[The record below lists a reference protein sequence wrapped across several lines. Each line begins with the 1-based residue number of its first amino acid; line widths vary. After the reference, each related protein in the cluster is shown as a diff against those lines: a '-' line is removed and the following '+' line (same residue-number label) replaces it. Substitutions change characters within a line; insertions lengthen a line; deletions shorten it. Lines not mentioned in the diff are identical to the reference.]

1 MALDG
6 LENNDLK
13 LIIFGGKGGVGK
25 TSCAIATALALSENF
40 KTLLISTDP
49 AHSVSDCL
57 EQQIGFKVV
66 KVDGRANLSAI
77 EVVADE
83 ALSEFK
89 TEHQSELKKLLETS
103 TNLDNED
110 IDEMLTL
117 SIPGIDEV
125 MSFKTIIDF
134 IEEGQYDKYVVDT
147 APTGHALR
155 LISSPKLLDGW
166 IKVAARMRW
175 KYRYMVTSFSGSYK
189 QDEVDAFLLSLKKTV
204 KRIENIL
211 RDNTKCEFI
220 PVCIPEAMAIMETGR
235 LLADLGTSGII
246 ARQIIVNNVMVSE
259 GCDFCK
265 RRKTGQLPY
274 LQEISE
280 TFSNLNKVEVPVFAE
295 EIKGLKALHKLKTFL
310 FEDQQFI
317 SSTFQPFNPSTLQPF
332 NTITP

>member
-1 MALDG
+1 MALTG
-6 LENNDLK
+6 LENSDLK

-57 EQQIGFKVV
+57 EQQIGFKVT
-66 KVDGRANLSAI
+66 KVAGTVNLSAI

-83 ALSEFK
+83 ALAVFIN
-89 TEHQSELKKLLETS
+89 EHQAELKKLLDTS
-103 TNLDNED
+103 TNLDNQD
-110 IDEMLTL
+110 IDDMLTL

-155 LISSPKLLDGW
+155 LISSPKLLDEW
-166 IKVAARMRW
+166 IKVAARLRW
-175 KYRYMVTSFSGSYK
+175 KYRYMITSFSGSY
-189 QDEVDAFLLSLKKTV
+189 QPDAVDTFLLGLKKTV

-211 RDNTKCEFI
+211 RDQTRSEFI

-235 LLADLGTSGII
+235 LLKDLAKSEITS
-246 ARQIIVNNVMVSE
+246 RQIIVNNVMTSE
-259 GCDFCK
+259 GCGFCLQ
-265 RRKTGQLPY
+265 RKAGQKKY
-274 LQEISE
+274 IQEIDES
-280 TFSNLNKVEVPVFAE
+280 FPYLNKVEVPLFAE
-295 EIKGLKALHKLKTFL
+295 EIKGKETLHKLKSYL
-310 FEDQQFI
+310 F
-317 SSTFQPFNPSTLQPF
+317 NG
-332 NTITP
+332 

>member
-1 MALDG
+1 MAICG
-6 LENNDLK
+6 LENKDLK

-57 EQQIGFKVV
+57 EQQIGFKVT
-66 KVDGRANLSAI
+66 KVAGTANLSAI

-83 ALSEFK
+83 ALSVFIS
-89 TEHQSELKKLLETS
+89 EHQSELKKLLETS
-103 TNLDNED
+103 TNLDNQD

-134 IEEGQYDKYVVDT
+134 IEDGQYDKYVVDT

-155 LISSPKLLDGW
+155 LISSPRLLDEW

-175 KYRYMVTSFSGSYK
+175 KYRYMITSFSGSY
-189 QDEVDAFLLSLKKTV
+189 QPDAVDTFLLGLKKTV

-211 RDNTKCEFI
+211 RDNRICEFI
-220 PVCIPEAMAIMETGR
+220 PVCIPESMAIMETGR
-235 LLADLGTSGII
+235 LLSELGRSEIN
-246 ARQIIVNNVMVSE
+246 AKQIIVNNVMVSD

-265 RRKTGQLPY
+265 SRKAGQLPY
-274 LQEISE
+274 LNAIGG
-280 TFSNLNKVEVPVFAE
+280 TFSNLNKVELPMFSE
-295 EIKGLKALHKLKTFL
+295 EIKGLESLQKIKSFL
-310 FEDQQFI
+310 F
-317 SSTFQPFNPSTLQPF
+317 NTLSH
-332 NTITP
+332 

>member
-66 KVDGRANLSAI
+66 KVDGTANLYAI
-77 EVVADE
+77 EVFADE

-89 TEHQSELKKLLETS
+89 TEHQGELKKLLETS

-134 IEEGQYDKYVVDT
+134 IEEGNYDKYVVDT

-175 KYRYMVTSFSGSYK
+175 KYRYMITSFSGSYK

-211 RDNTKCEFI
+211 RDNTRCEFI
-220 PVCIPEAMAIMETGR
+220 PVCIPELMAISETGR

-246 ARQIIVNNVMVSE
+246 SRQIIVNNVMISE
-259 GCDFCK
+259 GCDFCR
-265 RRKTGQLPY
+265 RRKAGQLPY

-280 TFSNLNKVEVPVFAE
+280 TFSNLNKVEVPMFAE
-295 EIKGLKALHKLKTFL
+295 EIKGLEALNQLRMCL
-310 FEDQQFI
+310 FGDKPINQ
-317 SSTFQPFNPSTLQPF
+317 
-332 NTITP
+332 

>member
-1 MALDG
+1 MALTG
-6 LENNDLK
+6 LENMNLK

-25 TSCAIATALALSENF
+25 TVCAIATALALSENF

-57 EQQIGFKVV
+57 EQQIGFKVQEV
-66 KVDGRANLSAI
+66 AGHKNLAAI

-83 ALSEFK
+83 ALSRFK
-89 TEHQSELKKLLETS
+89 TEHQGELKKLLETS

-147 APTGHALR
+147 APTGHAMR
-155 LISSPKLLDGW
+155 LISSPKLLDEW
-166 IKVAARMRW
+166 IKVAVRMRW
-175 KYRYMVTSFSGSYK
+175 KYRYMITSFSGSY
-189 QDEVDAFLLSLKKTV
+189 QLDEVDSLLLSLKKTV
-204 KRIENIL
+204 KRIENLL
-211 RDNTKCEFI
+211 RDKTKCEFI

-235 LLADLGTSGII
+235 LLSDLRKSEII

-259 GCDFCK
+259 ECGFCK
-265 RRKTGQLPY
+265 RRKAGQLKY
-274 LQEISE
+274 IQQISE
-280 TFSNLNKVEVPVFAE
+280 IFNYLNKVEVPVFAE
-295 EIKGLKALHKLKTFL
+295 EIKGLKALNQLRMYL
-310 FEDQQFI
+310 FGDKPI
-317 SSTFQPFNPSTLQPF
+317 NP
-332 NTITP
+332 

>member
-1 MALDG
+1 MALTG
-6 LENNDLK
+6 LENSDLK

-66 KVDGRANLSAI
+66 KVDGTANLYAI

-89 TEHQSELKKLLETS
+89 MEHQSELKKLLETS

-134 IEEGQYDKYVVDT
+134 IEEGNYDKYVVDT

-175 KYRYMVTSFSGSYK
+175 KYRYMITSFSGSYK

-220 PVCIPEAMAIMETGR
+220 PVCIPELMAISETGR

-246 ARQIIVNNVMVSE
+246 SRQIIVNNVMVSE
-259 GCDFCK
+259 GCDFCR
-265 RRKTGQLPY
+265 RRKAGQLPY

-280 TFSNLNKVEVPVFAE
+280 TFSNLNKVEVPMFAE
-295 EIKGLKALHKLKTFL
+295 EIKGLEALYQLKNFL
-310 FEDQQFI
+310 FEDQ
-317 SSTFQPFNPSTLQPF
+317 PFNSF
-332 NTITP
+332 NVITT

>member
-66 KVDGRANLSAI
+66 KVDGTANLYAI
-77 EVVADE
+77 EVFADE

-89 TEHQSELKKLLETS
+89 TEHQDELKKLLETS

-134 IEEGQYDKYVVDT
+134 IEEGNYDKYVVDT

-175 KYRYMVTSFSGSYK
+175 KYRYMITSFSGSYK

-220 PVCIPEAMAIMETGR
+220 PVCIPELMAISETGR
-235 LLADLGTSGII
+235 LLADIGTSGII
-246 ARQIIVNNVMVSE
+246 SRQIIVNNVMVSE
-259 GCDFCK
+259 GCDFCR
-265 RRKTGQLPY
+265 RRKAGQLPY

-280 TFSNLNKVEVPVFAE
+280 IFSNLNKVEVPMFAE
-295 EIKGLKALHKLKTFL
+295 EIKGLEALTQLRMCL
-310 FEDQQFI
+310 FGDKSI
-317 SSTFQPFNPSTLQPF
+317 NP
-332 NTITP
+332 

>member
-1 MALDG
+1 MALAG

-57 EQQIGFKVV
+57 EQKIGYHVV
-66 KVDGRANLSAI
+66 KVDGTTNISAI

-83 ALSEFK
+83 AIAGFII
-89 TEHQSELKKLLETS
+89 EHHAELKKLLETS

-110 IDEMLTL
+110 IEEMLTL

-155 LISSPKLLDGW
+155 LISSPKLLDEW

-175 KYRYMVTSFSGSYK
+175 KYRYMITSFSGSYH
-189 QDEVDAFLLSLKKTV
+189 QDEVDALLLSLKRTV
-204 KRIENIL
+204 KRIETIL
-211 RDNTKCEFI
+211 QDSTRCEFI
-220 PVCIPEAMAIMETGR
+220 PVCIPESMAILETGR
-235 LLADLGTSGII
+235 LLAELGTSGIFSK
-246 ARQIIVNNVMVSE
+246 QIIVNNVMASD

-265 RRKTGQLPY
+265 SRKAGQLPY
-274 LQEISE
+274 LQELHDKYSK
-280 TFSNLNKVEVPVFAE
+280 FNSVEVPMFAE
-295 EIKGLKALHKLKTFL
+295 EIKGLKALHKLKMVL
-310 FEDQQFI
+310 FG
-317 SSTFQPFNPSTLQPF
+317 
-332 NTITP
+332 